1 MTGDSVETFPETEV
15 GSGKEQRKL
24 KGGAEKLGAKWVLW
38 WWPIFTCPPHGLV
51 VVVVETL
58 SRSFKDMH
66 VQCTYTPISRCMH
79 AYAYLIYTLFY

>member
-38 WWPIFTCPPHGLV
+38 WWPIFTWSTTWFGGGGCRDIVKVL
-51 VVVVETL
+51 
-58 SRSFKDMH
+58 
-66 VQCTYTPISRCMH
+66 
-79 AYAYLIYTLFY
+79 